1 MRYFVNMKDTENDSR
16 VGISKRAKKVKRSP
30 TLRSGYQSFRS
41 FGARNPAPNAHLKTI
56 HSTDL
61 RQGNSGAGVK
71 KRARKAR
78 IEDLPMAKI
87 NDEQIKHIS
96 ATLARR
102 IDKDLFKEKYAP
114 IGEVLKLIGTGIFIA
129 GSFAIPTLPMAL
141 KPFLKN
147 ENEYEIWKRFNI
159 PYLKRTLERLEKQ
172 KLVEIKEGE
181 KYQTIEITQRGKRRI
196 LKLALEELNLEKPRN
211 WDGKWRLVSYDIPCK
226 YKNLGELF
234 SSYLKT
240 WNFFPL
246 HKSLFIHAYPCEK
259 QMEYL
264 REYLGLGK
272 FVRLFRVD
280 AMENDSEFREFF
292 GV

>member
-1 MRYFVNMKDTENDSR
+1 MKDAGLGTTNKGENNNS
-16 VGISKRAKKVKRSP
+16 AKK
-30 TLRSGYQSFRS
+30 
-41 FGARNPAPNAHLKTI
+41 I
-56 HSTDL
+56 
-61 RQGNSGAGVK
+61 K
-71 KRARKAR
+71 KRAAKVQ

-87 NDEQIKHIS
+87 SDEQIKHIS
-96 ATLARR
+96 ISLAKQ
-102 IDKDLFKEKYAP
+102 IDKNLFKKRCAP
-114 IGEVLKLIGTGIFIA
+114 IGEVLKLIGTGVFIA

-196 LKLALEELNLEKPRN
+196 LKFALEALSVEKPGN
-211 WDGKWRLVSYDIPCK
+211 WDGKWRLVSYDIPSK
-226 YKNLGELF
+226 YKNMGELF

-240 WNFFPL
+240 WNFYPF

-259 QMEYL
+259 QIEYL

-280 AMENDSEFREFF
+280 GLENDSEFREFF